1 MSVVL
6 LCEPLRPE
14 SMLYRWDATVS
25 SWERLGEAGW
35 LQDVRTE
42 ESIAGQACNQPW
54 PSATCA
60 SYLRVP
66 LALAL
71 AGCTSSRERAQDFA
85 SETCCPTAERAAL
98 LAGSSPKLPS
108 WLVSYGR

>member
-14 SMLYRWDATVS
+14 SMFYRWDATVS

-42 ESIAGQACNQPW
+42 ESIAGQACNQPE
-54 PSATCA
+54 
-60 SYLRVP
+60 YRV
-66 LALAL
+66 
-71 AGCTSSRERAQDFA
+71 
-85 SETCCPTAERAAL
+85 
-98 LAGSSPKLPS
+98 
-108 WLVSYGR
+108 